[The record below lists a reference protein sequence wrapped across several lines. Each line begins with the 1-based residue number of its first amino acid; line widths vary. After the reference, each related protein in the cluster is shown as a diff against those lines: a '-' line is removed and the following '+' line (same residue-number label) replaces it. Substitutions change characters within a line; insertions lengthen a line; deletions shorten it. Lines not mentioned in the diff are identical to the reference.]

1 MIPGRGTRSHIPQL
15 KKKKTLH
22 ASAKKKNATRCS
34 EDPMCSLVQTNKQ
47 IQTNIKKTITTALAF
62 PTAHLCITRLSSY
75 TLTKTTYCNREVDR
89 IKEAYKNI
97 NNVILLTKLI
107 FAFWIRHR
115 FLGTQ
120 NTGTTKEKKKGNL
133 DFIKI

>member
-1 MIPGRGTRSHIPQL
+1 
-15 KKKKTLH
+15 
-22 ASAKKKNATRCS
+22 
-34 EDPMCSLVQTNKQ
+34 MCSLVQTNKQ

-89 IKEAYKNI
+89 IKQAYKNI

-120 NTGTTKEKKKGNL
+120 NTGTTKEKKKVTWTSSKFKL
-133 DFIKI
+133 LEIKGIQIGKERGKTVPVG